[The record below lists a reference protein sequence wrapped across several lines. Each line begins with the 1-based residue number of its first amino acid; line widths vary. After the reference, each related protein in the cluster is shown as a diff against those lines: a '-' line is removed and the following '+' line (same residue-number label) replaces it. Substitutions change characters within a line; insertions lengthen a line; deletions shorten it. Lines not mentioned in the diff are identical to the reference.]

1 MVSVYGLA
9 TIFTKTTFIFH
20 INIEKD
26 HGFYC
31 KCTAVHFYASATIP
45 TVNVVNIQD
54 GEFHDTGNV
63 KCIVDLSL
71 N

>member
-1 MVSVYGLA
+1 MD
-9 TIFTKTTFIFH
+9 FTV
-20 INIEKD
+20 NV
-26 HGFYC
+26 C
-31 KCTAVHFYASATIP
+31 AVHFYASATIP